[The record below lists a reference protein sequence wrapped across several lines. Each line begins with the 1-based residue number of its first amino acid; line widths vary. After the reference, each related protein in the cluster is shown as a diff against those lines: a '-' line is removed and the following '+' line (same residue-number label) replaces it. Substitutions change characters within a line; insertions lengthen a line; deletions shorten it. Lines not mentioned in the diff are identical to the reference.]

1 MRIDLHKDSEN
12 ENTWHF
18 YEIYKD
24 NAAMAVHKTLP
35 HYKAWADFKA
45 RFAASF
51 VCLLVFV
58 ARLRAAGPRPT
69 VEATAPDASPQHAVD
84 ETNQTQAGGGV
95 VSQKVAK
102 FTADD
107 FTA

>member
-1 MRIDLHKDSEN
+1 MGGLQGP
-12 ENTWHF
+12 F
-18 YEIYKD
+18 CGVLLC
-24 NAAMAVHKTLP
+24 A
-35 HYKAWADFKA
+35 F
-45 RFAASF
+45 
-51 VCLLVFV
+51 CLCCPS
-58 ARLRAAGPRPT
+58 PRRG
-69 VEATAPDASPQHAVD
+69 ASPYGRGYSAERPQRAVD

>member
-1 MRIDLHKDSEN
+1 MIA
-12 ENTWHF
+12 F
-18 YEIYKD
+18 
-24 NAAMAVHKTLP
+24 LP
-35 HYKAWADFKA
+35 L
-45 RFAASF
+45 
-51 VCLLVFV
+51 LLVS
-58 ARLRAAGPRPT
+58 APRPR
-69 VEATAPDASPQHAVD
+69 ARRAYGRGYRADASPQHAID

>member
-1 MRIDLHKDSEN
+1 M
-12 ENTWHF
+12 
-18 YEIYKD
+18 
-24 NAAMAVHKTLP
+24 
-35 HYKAWADFKA
+35 
-45 RFAASF
+45 
-51 VCLLVFV
+51 LLVS
-58 ARLRAAGPRPT
+58 APRPR
-69 VEATAPDASPQHAVD
+69 AQSLPAPDASPQHAVD

>member
-1 MRIDLHKDSEN
+1 MIAFSSL
-12 ENTWHF
+12 
-18 YEIYKD
+18 
-24 NAAMAVHKTLP
+24 
-35 HYKAWADFKA
+35 
-45 RFAASF
+45 
-51 VCLLVFV
+51 LLVSAPPPR
-58 ARLRAAGPRPT
+58 ARAEPT
-69 VEATAPDASPQHAVD
+69 VEATGRTPSPQHAID

>member
-1 MRIDLHKDSEN
+1 MIA
-12 ENTWHF
+12 F
-18 YEIYKD
+18 
-24 NAAMAVHKTLP
+24 LP
-35 HYKAWADFKA
+35 L
-45 RFAASF
+45 
-51 VCLLVFV
+51 LLVS
-58 ARLRAAGPRPT
+58 APRPRQ
-69 VEATAPDASPQHAVD
+69 SLRSRLPQHAVD